1 MGTVEEENINF
12 LKIIF
17 KLFEFLMISICDHT
31 PKESHL

>member
-17 KLFEFLMISICDHT
+17 KLFEFLMPNICDHT